1 MVEIDIKVLMEVDE
15 EVMPP
20 TLLDED
26 VLTEMVEQLQQS
38 ALFDLIPEG
47 SIVEL
52 DVVVGG
58 L

>member
-1 MVEIDIKVLMEVDE
+1 MVEVDIKVLMEVAEEHLPLSFLDE
-15 EVMPP
+15 ETLTEFLTQLQQA
-20 TLLDED
+20 TLLD
-26 VLTEMVEQLQQS
+26 
-38 ALFDLIPEG
+38 ALPEG